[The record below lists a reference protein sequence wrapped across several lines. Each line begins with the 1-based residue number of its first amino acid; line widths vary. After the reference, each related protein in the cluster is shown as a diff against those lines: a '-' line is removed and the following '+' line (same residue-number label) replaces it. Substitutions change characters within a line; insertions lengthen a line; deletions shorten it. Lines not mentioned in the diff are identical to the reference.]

1 MPDTRSQRNDARG
14 NYARFVGLGFTLILI
29 FGLPTVVGFFLDR
42 LAGTL
47 PLFLLI
53 GLAAGFPERG
63 LDGPAGGCRGGCDLV
78 FVRYGLRRRLWLR
91 GRSGSFELRLDGYD
105 GVVVDGMVKGD
116 RRRARGG
123 VFRGAIRV
131 RRDCAG
137 DTYIQGLVASSSGL
151 RWIRRSIF
159 RGDRVACAVVDQDD
173 DYSSHGASGGRGSRT
188 EEGRSM
194 STIALMQ
201 VSQDELREK
210 ILHTFE
216 SGRHAWVI
224 PLHIGPIDISI
235 NKGVWFLF
243 FGAAVTFLIL
253 FIGSRLLKDRPG
265 AYQVIVE
272 ELYGFGRNLGGQV
285 GEEGRKWFPYTLS
298 LFVFI
303 LVLAA
308 LTFILT
314 QFEGFRRYG
323 AGTYLKSFAP
333 PGLPLKPIM
342 VPFMWSVEI
351 LGEFT
356 KPLTLGM
363 RLYANILA
371 GHLII
376 LVFLGLILY
385 FGTFA
390 AIVSVPLAVVFYA
403 FEIFVAVLQAY
414 IFAIL
419 TQVYIELAMFREDH

>member
-1 MPDTRSQRNDARG
+1 
-14 NYARFVGLGFTLILI
+14 
-29 FGLPTVVGFFLDR
+29 
-42 LAGTL
+42 
-47 PLFLLI
+47 
-53 GLAAGFPERG
+53 
-63 LDGPAGGCRGGCDLV
+63 
-78 FVRYGLRRRLWLR
+78 
-91 GRSGSFELRLDGYD
+91 
-105 GVVVDGMVKGD
+105 
-116 RRRARGG
+116 
-123 VFRGAIRV
+123 
-131 RRDCAG
+131 
-137 DTYIQGLVASSSGL
+137 
-151 RWIRRSIF
+151 
-159 RGDRVACAVVDQDD
+159 VVDQDA
-173 DYSSHGASGGRGSRT
+173 DYSGRGASGGRWSRT

-303 LVLAA
+303 LVLNLIGLVPNTYPVTANITFTLVLAA